1 MKKSVSPGVVVL
13 IIAVLV
19 IIIGLVFMKG
29 GGPGA
34 KQEAMDAAIK
44 GSVVTGKGNAPVG
57 VMPKAGGPAPTT
69 TTPAPAPK

>member
-29 GGPGA
+29 G
-34 KQEAMDAAIK
+34 
-44 GSVVTGKGNAPVG
+44 
-57 VMPKAGGPAPTT
+57 AGGKKAVDVEKQIEASRASVNGKMPTSPV
-69 TTPAPAPK
+69 TPATK